1 MWLGAINHP
10 PRRRICLQLRMR
22 ITRGP
27 AIIMA
32 SQLQEL
38 CQFLTPSTRLDLKST
53 ALEYVLGL
61 TGSTEGVKLFRTHTK
76 VLQQLLELTADT
88 SQPEV
93 SKNAHLAVLNASAD
107 AEVADSLIELR
118 VIPRLL
124 ELVADPEWSEA
135 DKVCMMLSNLSR
147 SEPGS
152 VALLRALTEEGAK
165 ITLYQLVDIFGRIG
179 YNKNADYHYLAT
191 VFSNMSQ
198 LQAARLL
205 FLDREKCIIPR
216 LLPYTQSE
224 SLTRRGGVVGL
235 LRNLCFQV
243 GQCYYTASI

>member
-1 MWLGAINHP
+1 
-10 PRRRICLQLRMR
+10 MR

-32 SQLQEL
+32 SQLQEVEEL

-61 TGSTEGVKLFRTHTK
+61 TGFTEGVKLFRTHTK

-93 SKNAHLAVLNASAD
+93 SKNAYLVVLNASTD

-135 DKVCMMLSNLSR
+135 DKVC
-147 SEPGS
+147 
-152 VALLRALTEEGAK
+152 LTS
-165 ITLYQLVDIFGRIG
+165 
-179 YNKNADYHYLAT
+179 LA
-191 VFSNMSQ
+191 
-198 LQAARLL
+198 A
-205 FLDREKCIIPR
+205 
-216 LLPYTQSE
+216 
-224 SLTRRGGVVGL
+224 SLA
-235 LRNLCFQV
+235 Q
-243 GQCYYTASI
+243 

>member
-1 MWLGAINHP
+1 
-10 PRRRICLQLRMR
+10 
-22 ITRGP
+22 
-27 AIIMA
+27 MA
-32 SQLQEL
+32 SQLQEVEEL
-38 CQFLTPSTRLDLKST
+38 CQFLAPSTRLDLKST

-93 SKNAHLAVLNASAD
+93 SKNAHLAVLNASTD

-135 DKVCMMLSNLSR
+135 DKVCMMLSNLSC

-165 ITLYQLVDIFGRIG
+165 VTLYQLVDILGRIG